1 MKRLSAAIPAANPTE
16 SDMDTTMEAPNAWH
30 AAMPDI
36 AEDAV
41 APSSF
46 SLRRLR
52 AERLTEAH
60 LPVLR
65 SMHRNERLMATL
77 GGVRS
82 DAETEAYLARNL
94 AHWTEHGF
102 GLWILR
108 DPGTE
113 RAVGRAGLR
122 RVSIEGADEV
132 ELGYA
137 LFPEFWGRGLA
148 TDAARACVT
157 IGRDWLGLPSLV
169 ALTLPTHLA
178 SQRVLRKA
186 ALVPEREAVHGG
198 RVQVLFRSD

>member
-1 MKRLSAAIPAANPTE
+1 MKRLSAATPTADLTE

-30 AAMPDI
+30 AALPDI

-46 SLRRLR
+46 ALRRLR

-108 DPGTE
+108 DLGTE
-113 RAVGRAGLR
+113 RAVGRAGLC
-122 RVSIEGADEV
+122 RVSIEGAEEV

-186 ALVPEREAVHGG
+186 ALVPEREVAHEGA
-198 RVQVLFRSD
+198 VQVLFRSD

>member
-186 ALVPEREAVHGG
+186 ALVPEREVVHGG

>member
-1 MKRLSAAIPAANPTE
+1 ME
-16 SDMDTTMEAPNAWH
+16 TTMEAPNAWH

-122 RVSIEGADEV
+122 RVSIEGAEEV

-169 ALTLPTHLA
+169 ALTLPSNLA

-186 ALVPEREAVHGG
+186 ALVPEREVVQEG

>member
-1 MKRLSAAIPAANPTE
+1 ME
-16 SDMDTTMEAPNAWH
+16 TTMEAHNAWH

-122 RVSIEGADEV
+122 RVGIEGAEEV

-169 ALTLPTHLA
+169 ALTLPSNLA

-186 ALVPEREAVHGG
+186 ALVPEREVVQEG